1 MLDTKPLLAG
11 KGFPKLKRDILEIL
25 QVNLGYKCNLS
36 CTHCHVNA
44 GPTRL
49 EQMDYENVNAVLEFI
64 FRNPIKVLDL
74 TGGAP
79 ELNPNFKYL
88 VEKARSSEVEV
99 IDRCNL
105 TVLLEPGF
113 EDLSRFLADYQV
125 TITASLP
132 CYSEQNV
139 DRQRGRGVFLDSI
152 RALQNL
158 NSLGYGIHSDKELN
172 LVFNPDGIN
181 LPPEQSCL

>member
-1 MLDTKPLLAG
+1 MQV
-11 KGFPKLKRDILEIL
+11 KGFKLKRDALEIL
-25 QVNLGYKCNLS
+25 QVNLGYKCNLG

-64 FRNPIKVLDL
+64 FRNLLKFLILQ
-74 TGGAP
+74 GGAP

-88 VEKARSSEVEV
+88 VEKARSSELEV

-132 CYSEQNV
+132 AIPQAKR
-139 DRQRGRGVFLDSI
+139 RQTKRKRVFFWI
-152 RALQNL
+152 A
-158 NSLGYGIHSDKELN
+158 YAHCKT
-172 LVFNPDGIN
+172 
-181 LPPEQSCL
+181 

>member
-1 MLDTKPLLAG
+1 MKMLMLCWSLFAVTLLRFLILLAA
-11 KGFPKLKRDILEIL
+11 P
-25 QVNLGYKCNLS
+25 
-36 CTHCHVNA
+36 
-44 GPTRL
+44 
-49 EQMDYENVNAVLEFI
+49 
-64 FRNPIKVLDL
+64 
-74 TGGAP
+74 P
-79 ELNPNFKYL
+79 ELNPLFKYL
-88 VEKARSSEVEV
+88 VEKARSLGVEV

-113 EDLSRFLADYQV
+113 EDLSRFLADSQV

-181 LPPEQSCL
+181 LPPEQSEP

>member
-11 KGFPKLKRDILEIL
+11 KGFPKLKRDTLEIL

-64 FRNPIKVLDL
+64 FRNSIKVLDL

-113 EDLSRFLADYQV
+113 EDLSRF
-125 TITASLP
+125 
-132 CYSEQNV
+132 
-139 DRQRGRGVFLDSI
+139 
-152 RALQNL
+152 
-158 NSLGYGIHSDKELN
+158 
-172 LVFNPDGIN
+172 
-181 LPPEQSCL
+181 